1 MKQQV
6 TLDFG
11 EFILDAELFDST
23 IAEKFAKNMPYTI
36 SLEKWGNEVY
46 GPIGL
51 NLGEDNPIPEIPPG
65 GIAYTNNGNFVCV
78 FFGQKPAWDVEHIGQ
93 IVGEDW
99 KKLCNNN
106 SIKSVTIKLK
116 Q

>member
-65 GIAYTNNGNFVCV
+65 GIAYTNNGNFLCV

-93 IVGEDW
+93 IVGESW
-99 KKLCNNN
+99 KKLRDNN
-106 SIKSVTIKLK
+106 SINSVIIKLK
-116 Q
+116 